1 MIPAGMIVFS
11 PSYKFLNFSKE
22 SWKKSGLLDKFG
34 SKKQARS
41 VLVFVFVSF
50 FKTTFQV
57 YFEPED
63 SSAVDKVLQDYAAAA
78 TKVSIETKQ
87 RVPNDPTMFRSLQ
100 KEKKEP
106 FSSPSLA
113 QSFLKD

>member
-1 MIPAGMIVFS
+1 M
-11 PSYKFLNFSKE
+11 
-22 SWKKSGLLDKFG
+22 DKFG

-41 VLVFVFVSF
+41 VLVFPFVSLF
-50 FKTTFQV
+50 LTTLQV

-78 TKVSIETKQ
+78 TKVSIETS
-87 RVPNDPTMFRSLQ
+87 VPIDLTMFRSPQ

-113 QSFLKD
+113 QSFLKV